1 MRIGRVAPIWIV
13 ALLTTGGLVRAEPA
27 QESAPR
33 AMAVASA
40 PADGPPASQPD
51 DRATSQPAAAE
62 GRPEPFL
69 GILGNQRLTGDWGGV
84 RTALEDKGIEFS
96 LQLTTIY
103 QQNFHGG
110 VRTHR
115 GHDIT
120 GRADTQLKLS
130 TEPMGL
136 WKGGTFYT
144 FAESGWNDSIDDRIE
159 DLFGVNAA
167 TLGDEEIRVRELWY
181 EQTFL
186 DEKIRVKFGKY
197 DMAVDVDTNAYANY
211 EITQFMNGALVNTGN
226 LPLPDYGIGGVVSVQ
241 PTDWFYATFAMGDA
255 QANGDQTGL
264 NTAFHD
270 EDYFLY
276 ITEFG
281 FMPLWETSWG
291 KLPGGY
297 RFGIWYDPQPKEE
310 FFNDLGGRRR
320 TIPTKRDDT
329 GFYFNMDQMV
339 FKEKPD
345 NDGDTQGFGLF
356 FRYGLAH
363 GDVNEVEH
371 FWSVGGQYQGLI
383 PTRDNDVLAFG
394 FAQGILSR
402 RLHALENRDR
412 ESVYE
417 LYYNIELAPWCHV
430 SPDIQYVANPAGGGS
445 RDALVAGLR
454 VQMAF

>member
-1 MRIGRVAPIWIV
+1 MRRSLGTPVLILA
-13 ALLTTGGLVRAEPA
+13 ALATGGAELADPA
-27 QESAPR
+27 QD
-33 AMAVASA
+33 
-40 PADGPPASQPD
+40 PALPPATDESVQKDRPSESQSAGQP
-51 DRATSQPAAAE
+51 TSQPAAEDAQ
-62 GRPEPFL
+62 PEPFL
-69 GILGNQRLTGDWGGV
+69 GVLSNHRITGDWGGA
-84 RTALEDKGIEFS
+84 RTALEAKGIEFN

-120 GRADTQLKLS
+120 GRADTELTLS

-144 FAESGWNDSIDDRIE
+144 FAESGWNDAIDDRI
-159 DLFGVNAA
+159 DDIFGVNAA
-167 TLGDEEIRVRELWY
+167 ALGDEEIRVRELWY

-226 LPLPDYGIGGVVSVQ
+226 IPLPDFGIGGVVSIQ
-241 PTDWFYATFAMGDA
+241 PTEWFYTTFAMGDA

-276 ITEFG
+276 VTEFG
-281 FMPLWETSWG
+281 FMPVWETAWG

-297 RFGIWYDPQPKEE
+297 RFGLWYDPQPKEE

-320 TIPTKRDDT
+320 TIPTKRDDV

-339 FKEKPD
+339 FKENPE

-356 FRYGLAH
+356 FRYGYAH
-363 GDVNEVEH
+363 SDVNEVEH

-402 RLHALENRDR
+402 RLQALENRDR
-412 ESVYE
+412 ESAYE
-417 LYYNIELAPWCHV
+417 LYYNIELAPWCHL
-430 SPDIQYVANPAGGGS
+430 SPNLQYVANPAGGGS
-445 RDALVAGLR
+445 RDALVGGLR
-454 VQMAF
+454 LQMAF